1 MFWSNEVSLRLNV
14 MVEFDACN
22 MICSFTL
29 QFKLNRNVG
38 ANSLEAFPLMDQE
51 SILTLY
57 LEMEWDHGELKSFPS
72 FIKLDSPLVLIG

>member
-14 MVEFDACN
+14 MVEFDASN

-29 QFKLNRNVG
+29 QFKLNGNVG

-57 LEMEWDHGELKSFPS
+57 LEMEWDHGEFKAFLLSLYWIFRS
-72 FIKLDSPLVLIG
+72 S